1 VFLIRSVT
9 FLGICED
16 ILELVLSII
25 LARPVTILSVVREIT
40 RIQLESDQECAKGLL
55 YHTMNVF
62 GKLHLKDTIQQ
73 FRTTSIYWI
82 VSENIH

>member
-1 VFLIRSVT
+1 VFLIRSVP

-16 ILELVLSII
+16 ILQLVLSII

-40 RIQLESDQECAKGLL
+40 RIKLESDQECAKGLL

-62 GKLHLKDTIQQ
+62 GKLHLKDTIQ
-73 FRTTSIYWI
+73 
-82 VSENIH
+82 